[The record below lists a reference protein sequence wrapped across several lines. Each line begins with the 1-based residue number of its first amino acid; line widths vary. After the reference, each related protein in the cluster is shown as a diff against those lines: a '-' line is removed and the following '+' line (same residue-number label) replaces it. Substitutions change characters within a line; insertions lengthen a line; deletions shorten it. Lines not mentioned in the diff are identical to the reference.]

1 MCLRGADMEPQTYH
15 FAWQGIEI
23 EAEYTPLKWNV
34 IAHLVIRSV
43 KPSGLPLPITA
54 TGYRS
59 HFHQPGTVE
68 ALGGDVVAQ
77 VIAWLNDEAAKPH
90 WRAYVES
97 QRQGDLFG

>member
-1 MCLRGADMEPQTYH
+1 MEPQTYR
-15 FAWQGIEI
+15 FVWQGIGI

-43 KPSGLPLPITA
+43 NPRGAPLPITS

-68 ALGGDVVAQ
+68 GLGGDVVAQ
-77 VIAWLNDEAAKPH
+77 VIAWLDEEAEINAE
-90 WRAYVES
+90 WRAYVEAS
-97 QRQGDLFG
+97 KQGDFFA